1 MDIRNNYHVNASKRF
16 SRLMNFI
23 ESSNKAQT
31 IVAWLIILIF
41 IIINTL
47 SVVRGFSLTT
57 DEDKHYLYA
66 QNIVSGNTNRI
77 DDSKMPATA
86 LNALPQKFAS
96 FLAEGKIKNFLGKY
110 YVARLVTT
118 FFSCLVAFL
127 VFYWARSLYGFIP
140 ALFSLVL
147 YVFDPNIIAH
157 SHLVTN
163 DLYVTGAFAFAFFT
177 LWKFANQRTLKNG
190 LLCVFALGIAQ
201 LAKYTAIILFP
212 LFFIALFINDL
223 QAWIESLL
231 DWKKLRALVAQYFKY
246 VAWAALAVTLIIN
259 FGFLFNRT
267 LMQFGE
273 YRFLSDIFQSIQARF
288 PILGRVPVPVPY
300 PYLQGLDWMR
310 NTEQSGAL
318 SGNVYLLGRVSP
330 LDGFPGYYIVAS
342 LLKVPISTQIIL
354 ILAHVVYFTR
364 KTWKGDFLRNGVF
377 LLLPFIFF
385 TIYFNFFF
393 NTQIGIRYYLP
404 VFPLLYVFAG
414 NLFVNLKGFPVWQK
428 VSVWGLLVYLIVSV
442 LSYHPYYLSYF
453 NEIVWDRKDAY
464 KYLADSNLD
473 WGQGKNELRQY
484 LEEHPG
490 ALYAPKNVR
499 PGRLV
504 VRVNDLVGVTEDP
517 AKYAWLRDNF
527 EPIETIAYSYLVY
540 KISPE
545 DIERLCT
552 TTTYCDR

>member
-1 MDIRNNYHVNASKRF
+1 MNSKLTIDVTNLGWSSRF
-16 SRLMNFI
+16 LTFI
-23 ESSNKAQT
+23 ESSSKTQNV
-31 IVAWLIILIF
+31 VAVLIILIF
-41 IIINTL
+41 VLINTL
-47 SVVRGFSLTT
+47 SVLRGFSLTT
-57 DEDKHYLYA
+57 DEDKHFLYA

-86 LNALPQKFAS
+86 LNALPEKLAS
-96 FLAEGKIKNFLGKY
+96 LLPEGKIRNFFGKY

-127 VFYWARSLYGFIP
+127 VFYWSRSLFGFIP

-177 LWKFANQRTLKNG
+177 LWRFANQRTLQNG
-190 LLCVFALGIAQ
+190 LLCACALGIAQ

-212 LFFIALFINDL
+212 LFLVALFIYD
-223 QAWIESLL
+223 QRAWIASLSNR
-231 DWKKLRALVAQYFKY
+231 KKFKDLVAQYIKY
-246 VAWAALAVTLIIN
+246 GFCAALIVILIIN

-267 LMQFGE
+267 FMQFGE
-273 YRFLSDIFQSIQARF
+273 YRFLSDVFQSIQARF
-288 PILGRVPVPVPY
+288 PILGSIPVPVAY

-310 NTEQSGAL
+310 NTETSGAL

-330 LDGFPGYYIVAS
+330 LRGFPGYYIVAS
-342 LLKVPISTQIIL
+342 FLKVPISTQMIL
-354 ILAHVVYFTR
+354 ILAHIMYFTR
-364 KTWKGDFLRNGVF
+364 KTWKDDFLRNGLF

-385 TIYFNFFF
+385 TVYFNFFF

-414 NLFVNLKGFPVWQK
+414 NLFINWKSFPVWQK
-428 VSVWGLLVYLIVSV
+428 ATVWGLFVYLVISV

-464 KYLADSNLD
+464 KYLADSNLN

-484 LEEHPG
+484 LEDYPG
-490 ALYAPKNVR
+490 ALYSPNNVR
-499 PGRLV
+499 SGRLV
-504 VRVNDLVGVTEDP
+504 VSVNDLAGIMVGRE
-517 AKYAWLRDNF
+517 KYAWLRENF
-527 EPIETIAYSYLVY
+527 EPVDSIAHCYLVY
-540 KISPE
+540 KITPE
-545 DIERLCT
+545 QIEELCAT
-552 TTTYCDR
+552 TNYCK